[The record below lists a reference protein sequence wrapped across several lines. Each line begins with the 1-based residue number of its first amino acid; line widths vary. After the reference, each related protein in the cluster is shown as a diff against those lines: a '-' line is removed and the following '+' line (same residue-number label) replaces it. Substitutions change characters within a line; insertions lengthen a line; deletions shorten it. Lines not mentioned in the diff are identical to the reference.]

1 MYRLLIID
9 DEDVIVD
16 GMAVLFQEQTDMEL
30 EVCRAYNVLEAID
43 WLKQTKFDI
52 VLSDIQMP
60 GITGL
65 ELQQRIME
73 IWPRC
78 KVIFLTG
85 YNEFT
90 YIHEA
95 MRNGS
100 FDYILKTE
108 TDEVIIG
115 SVKKAIVELEEE
127 MEMHSTL
134 QKTTHLLQRALPYI
148 QKEYLRD
155 ILQGESYALDNL
167 RNQFSQLS
175 ISLEPSKPVLLVV
188 GRVDEWREGLSTFDR
203 ALIMYAAQN
212 ISEELLGVSTRVAFT
227 DYERFR
233 MLWFIQ
239 PKSDDEDSWDQLH
252 RFVQGT
258 LEQVQQTCKQLLKI
272 KLSLISASQPCE
284 WRELPN
290 RFIHIKRMFGQG
302 LGLGQELLLT
312 DQAYTL
318 DSTDQSRL
326 DSVIN
331 PLQTHL
337 WIDLKNDLE
346 AGRFEAYMAAFD
358 EITVLLAAQD
368 EQSEKARTEWY
379 YTLVAIYLSVLNDSS
394 VLHQAAEQMDLD
406 KLTKMQ
412 AHETWSSAFEYLR
425 ELAELIFTHR
435 LKGHA
440 NSENGIITKIK
451 KYIYEFLDGDLS
463 LTCLSNFVS
472 LNPSYLSRLY
482 KHHTGESLTETIKQA
497 RLQKSKE
504 LLRNPSIRMTDI
516 SECVGFLSERSFYR
530 FFKSI
535 TNLTPQEY
543 RELQK

>member
-16 GMAVLFQEQTDMEL
+16 GMADLFQEQTDMEL
-30 EVCRAYNVLEAID
+30 EVYRAYNVLMAID
-43 WLKQTKFDI
+43 WLKQTKIDI

-65 ELQQRIME
+65 QLQQRIME
-73 IWPRC
+73 LWPRC

-100 FDYILKTE
+100 FDYVLKTE
-108 TDEVIIG
+108 TDETIIG
-115 SVKKAIVELEEE
+115 SVKKAIAKLDEEID
-127 MEMHSTL
+127 MHSTL
-134 QKTTHLLQRALPYI
+134 QKTTLLLQRALPYI

-155 ILQGESYALDNL
+155 ILQGESYALGNL
-167 RNQFSQLS
+167 HNQFTQLS
-175 ISLEPSKPVLLVV
+175 ISLHPSKPVLLVV

-203 ALIMYAAQN
+203 ALIIYAVQN

-233 MLWFIQ
+233 MVWFIQ
-239 PKSDDEDSWDQLH
+239 PKSDSADSWDQIL

-258 LEQVQQTCKQLLKI
+258 LEQIQHTIRQLLKI
-272 KLSLISASQPCE
+272 KLSIIVASKPCE
-284 WRELPN
+284 WEELPI
-290 RFIHIKRMFGQG
+290 RFITIKRLFGYG

-312 DQAYTL
+312 DQAYG
-318 DSTDQSRL
+318 TDHGRFEPVKS
-326 DSVIN
+326 

-346 AGRFEAYMAAFD
+346 AGRREAYLAAFD
-358 EITVLLAAQD
+358 GITALLAAQN
-368 EQSEKARTEWY
+368 EQTEKARTEWY
-379 YTLVAIYLSVLNDSS
+379 YTLVVIYISILNYSS
-394 VLHQAAEQMDLD
+394 VLRLAAEQMDLD
-406 KLTKMQ
+406 KLTKLQ
-412 AHETWSSAFEYLR
+412 AHKTWSSAFDYLR
-425 ELAELIFTHR
+425 ELAELIFNHR
-435 LKGHA
+435 SEGHT
-440 NSENGIITKIK
+440 NSENDVITKIK
-451 KYIYEFLDGDLS
+451 KYIHEYLNGDLS
-463 LTCLSNFVS
+463 LTRLSDFVS

-482 KHHTGESLTETIKQA
+482 KHHSGESLTETIKQV

-504 LLRNPSIRMTDI
+504 LLRNPGIRMSDI
-516 SECVGFLSERSFYR
+516 SERVGFLSERSFYR

>member
-16 GMAVLFQEQTDMEL
+16 GMADLFQEQTDMEL
-30 EVCRAYNVLEAID
+30 EVYCAYNVLEAID
-43 WLKQTKFDI
+43 WLERRKIDI

-60 GITGL
+60 GLTGL
-65 ELQQRIME
+65 QLQQQIIE
-73 IWPRC
+73 LWPRC
-78 KVIFLTG
+78 KIIFLTG

-100 FDYILKTE
+100 FDYVLKTE
-108 TDEVIIG
+108 TDETIIR
-115 SVKKAIVELEEE
+115 SIKRAIAKLDEE
-127 MEMHSTL
+127 MDMHSTL
-134 QKTTHLLQRALPYI
+134 QKTTLLLQRALPYI

-155 ILQGESYALDNL
+155 ILQGESYALGNL
-167 RNQFSQLS
+167 HNQFTQLS
-175 ISLEPSKPVLLVV
+175 ISLHSSKPVLLVV
-188 GRVDEWREGLSTFDR
+188 GRVDEWQEGLSTFDR
-203 ALIMYAAQN
+203 ALILYAVQN

-233 MLWFIQ
+233 MVWFIQ
-239 PKSDDEDSWDQLH
+239 PKSDAEDSWDQVL
-252 RFVQGT
+252 RLVQGT
-258 LEQVQQTCKQLLKI
+258 LEQIQHTSRQLLKI
-272 KLSLISASQPCE
+272 KLSIIVASKPCE
-284 WRELPN
+284 WEELPL
-290 RFIHIKRMFGQG
+290 RFIAIKRLFGYG

-312 DQAYTL
+312 DQAYG
-318 DSTDQSRL
+318 TDHGRL
-326 DSVIN
+326 ESVKS

-346 AGRFEAYMAAFD
+346 AGRREAYLAAFD
-358 EITVLLAAQD
+358 GITALLAAED
-368 EQSEKARTEWY
+368 EQTEKARTEWY
-379 YTLVAIYLSVLNDSS
+379 YTLVVIYMSILNYSS
-394 VLHQAAEQMDLD
+394 VLRLAAEQMDLD

-412 AHETWSSAFEYLR
+412 AHKTWRSAFDYLR
-425 ELAELIFTHR
+425 ELAELIINHR
-435 LKGHA
+435 SEGHT
-440 NSENGIITKIK
+440 NSENDVITKIK
-451 KYIYEFLDGDLS
+451 KYIHEYLNEDLS
-463 LTCLSNFVS
+463 LTRLSDIVS

-482 KHHTGESLTETIKQA
+482 KHHTGESLTETIKQV

-504 LLRNPSIRMTDI
+504 LLRNPGIRMSDI
-516 SECVGFLSERSFYR
+516 SERVGFLSERSFYR

>member
-16 GMAVLFQEQTDMEL
+16 GMADLFQEQVDMEL
-30 EVCRAYNVLEAID
+30 EVYRAYNVLEAID
-43 WLKQTKFDI
+43 WLKQTKIDI

-65 ELQQRIME
+65 QLQQRIME
-73 IWPRC
+73 LWPRC

-90 YIHEA
+90 FIHEA

-100 FDYILKTE
+100 FDFVLKTE
-108 TDEVIIG
+108 TDETIIG
-115 SVKKAIVELEEE
+115 SVKKAIAKLDEE
-127 MEMHSTL
+127 MVMHSTL
-134 QKTTHLLQRALPYI
+134 QKTTLLLQRALPYI
-148 QKEYLRD
+148 QKDYLRD
-155 ILQGESYALDNL
+155 ILQGESYALGN
-167 RNQFSQLS
+167 RHSQFTQLS
-175 ISLEPSKPVLLVV
+175 ISLDPSKPVLLVV

-203 ALIMYAAQN
+203 ALIIYAVQN

-233 MLWFIQ
+233 MVWLIQ
-239 PKSDDEDSWDQLH
+239 PKSDAEDSWDQIL

-258 LEQVQQTCKQLLKI
+258 LEQIQHTSRQLLKI
-272 KLSLISASQPCE
+272 KLSIIVCSKPCGWE
-284 WRELPN
+284 ELPI
-290 RFIHIKRMFGQG
+290 RYITIKRLFGYG

-312 DQAYTL
+312 DQAYG
-318 DSTDQSRL
+318 TDHDRFEPVKS
-326 DSVIN
+326 

-346 AGRFEAYMAAFD
+346 AGRREAFLAAFD
-358 EITVLLAAQD
+358 GITALLAAQD
-368 EQSEKARTEWY
+368 EQTEKARTEWY
-379 YTLVAIYLSVLNDSS
+379 YMLVVIYISILNYNSVLR
-394 VLHQAAEQMDLD
+394 LAAEQMDLD
-406 KLTKMQ
+406 KLTMMQ
-412 AHETWSSAFEYLR
+412 AHKTWSSAFDYLR
-425 ELAELIFTHR
+425 ELAELIFNHR
-435 LKGHA
+435 SEGQT
-440 NSENGIITKIK
+440 NSENDVITKIK
-451 KYIYEFLDGDLS
+451 KYIHEYVNGDLS
-463 LTCLSNFVS
+463 LTRLSDFVS

-482 KHHTGESLTETIKQA
+482 KHHTGESVTETIKQV

-504 LLRNPSIRMTDI
+504 LLRNPDIRMSDI
-516 SECVGFLSERSFYR
+516 SERVGFLSERSFYR

-535 TNLTPQEY
+535 TKLTPQEY